1 MLRNGSSGEAVE
13 ALQQKLAGKGFD
25 PGAADGI
32 FGPRTEAALRQYQE
46 SIGLDVDGIAGPK
59 TLFTLGISAAD
70 ADEGV
75 EAAAD
80 DGDDDGPIRS

>member
-32 FGPRTEAALRQYQE
+32 F
-46 SIGLDVDGIAGPK
+46 
-59 TLFTLGISAAD
+59 
-70 ADEGV
+70 
-75 EAAAD
+75 
-80 DGDDDGPIRS
+80 